1 MVDGAVSDAAEFVT
15 LVDADDNVLGS
26 EAKLRAHRDGTLH
39 RAFSIFVFDR
49 DRRLLLQRRSLHKYH
64 SASLWSNT
72 CCGHPRPG
80 EATGAAAARR
90 LQEEMGFT
98 CDLYPAFR
106 TIYRAALPG
115 SMVEH
120 ELDQVL
126 VGRFDGAPS
135 PDPLEVDS
143 FVRLSIDEL
152 RQQIHT
158 APEHFTAWLKLLLMC
173 DEWPRVAELLNDTD

>member
-1 MVDGAVSDAAEFVT
+1 MASDAAEFVT
-15 LVDADDNVLGS
+15 LVDADDNVIGS

-49 DRRLLLQRRSLHKYH
+49 ERRLLLQRRSPHKYH

-98 CDLYPAFR
+98 CDLHPAFR
-106 TIYRAALPG
+106 TIYRATLPG

-126 VGRFDGAPS
+126 VGRFNGAPS
-135 PDPLEVDS
+135 PDPLEVGAFDR
-143 FVRLSIDEL
+143 VSIAQL
-152 RQQIHT
+152 RQRIDR
-158 APEHFTAWLKLLLMC
+158 APDEFTAWLKLLLAC
-173 DEWPRVAELLNDTD
+173 DEWPRVAELLDETD

>member
-1 MVDGAVSDAAEFVT
+1 MLDGAVSDAAEFVT

-49 DRRLLLQRRSLHKYH
+49 DRRLLLQRRAPHKYH

-80 EATGAAAARR
+80 EAPAMAAARR
-90 LQEEMGFT
+90 LQEEMGFS
-98 CDLYPAFR
+98 CDLHPAFR
-106 TIYRAALPG
+106 KIYRAMLPG

-120 ELDQVL
+120 ELDQVF
-126 VGRFDGAPS
+126 VGRFDGVPS
-135 PDPLEVDS
+135 PNPLEVDD
-143 FVRLSIDEL
+143 VTRLSLDEL
-152 RQQIHT
+152 
-158 APEHFTAWLKLLLMC
+158 
-173 DEWPRVAELLNDTD
+173 